1 MAARAF
7 SWLSGVTPAQQE
19 TRTEIGISHNRAF
32 RQRALEITQM
42 SVHRPTNSTAVYP
55 PASTKSQRATDPNV
69 GLSMTATVFPF
80 PASRTSGTI
89 SQPGVPCTQWTT
101 GSCCPPGSANNSRY
115 ACLEYKPHPLG
126 IPGYG
131 EPPRAECFA
140 PPSSPM
146 GRRQNLS
153 AYRQPP
159 TRTSSLFHSSHFYL
173 VCKIS

>member
-55 PASTKSQRATDPNV
+55 PASTKSQRATDPNSRFV
-69 GLSMTATVFPF
+69 DDRHGLSLPRVPHFWHDLPTCGY
-80 PASRTSGTI
+80 PARNG
-89 SQPGVPCTQWTT
+89 PPEAAA
-101 GSCCPPGSANNSRY
+101 PPGSANNSRY
-115 ACLEYKPHPLG
+115 ACLGYKPHPLG

-131 EPPRAECFA
+131 EPLRAECFA

-146 GRRQNLS
+146 GRRQRSLCISTTTNKDFIPVPLLS
-153 AYRQPP
+153 F
-159 TRTSSLFHSSHFYL
+159 LFGL
-173 VCKIS
+173 